1 MLCCCLSSAVAPA
14 ATSVRTVRI
23 IAAAA
28 INFESVLCF
37 SPLLRL
43 LVPVLMPMS
52 VARDNQIP
60 TVCQAKVETEARS
73 GEGMR

>member
-23 IAAAA
+23 IAAA

-60 TVCQAKVETEARS
+60 KVCQAKVETEARS